1 MSTGTEADLR
11 HMRAALAL
19 ARRGVGSVSPNPA
32 VGCVLV
38 QPQDGGPGR
47 VVGRGW
53 TQPSGRP
60 HAEVEALRR
69 AGEAARGAT
78 AYVSL
83 EPCVHR
89 GATPPCAEALIDAGI
104 GAAVI
109 AVEDPD
115 PRVSGGGIAALRKAG
130 IEVKTGVLAED
141 AAEVNAG
148 FFTSVREGRPLVT
161 WKAATTL
168 DGRIATHRGESRW
181 ITGEAARDMAHLLRA
196 RHDAV
201 LVGAGTAL
209 ADDPL
214 LTCRLPGLERR
225 TPVRVVVDGR
235 LRLPLTSRLVATAT
249 DVPTWL
255 VTLADGD
262 ARRRHAFE
270 ECGVEIIE
278 VGEDAAGNLDVRRA
292 LGELKTRGVTRVL
305 LEGGSQLVAALLRYD
320 LVDRIAWLRAPR
332 LMGGDGVPATAPFG
346 VDRLSE
352 TPTFARVSVAEVGED
367 LLETYARRP

>member
-1 MSTGTEADLR
+1 MPTETEADLR

-32 VGCVLV
+32 VGCILV
-38 QPQDGGPGR
+38 QPQEGGPGR

-89 GATPPCAEALIDAGI
+89 GATPPCADALIDAGI

-115 PRVSGGGIAALRKAG
+115 PRVSGGGVAALRNAG
-130 IEVKTGVLAED
+130 IAVKTGVLAED

-148 FFTSVREGRPLVT
+148 FFTCIREGRPLVT

-214 LTCRLPGLERR
+214 LTCRLPGLAGR

-235 LRLPLTSRLVATAT
+235 LRLPLTSRLVVTAK
-249 DVPTWL
+249 DIPTWL
-255 VTLADGD
+255 ITLADGD
-262 ARRRHAFE
+262 ARRRRAFE
-270 ECGVEIIE
+270 ECGVEIIQ
-278 VGEDAAGNLDVRRA
+278 VGEDAAGNLDVRQA

-305 LEGGSQLVAALLRYD
+305 VEGGSQLVGALLQYD
-320 LVDRIAWLRAPR
+320 LVDRIVWLRAPR

-346 VDRLSE
+346 VDELSE
-352 TPTFARVSVAEVGED
+352 TPTFARVSVAEVGDD

>member
-1 MSTGTEADLR
+1 
-11 HMRAALAL
+11 MRAALAL
-19 ARRGVGSVSPNPA
+19 AKRGLGSVSPNPA
-32 VGCVLV
+32 VGCVIV
-38 QPQDGGPGR
+38 RPQEGGPDR

-69 AGEAARGAT
+69 AGDAARGAT

-89 GATPPCAEALIDAGI
+89 GATPPCAEALITAGI

-115 PRVSGGGIAALRKAG
+115 PRVSGGGIVALRNAG
-130 IEVKTGVLAED
+130 IAVKTGVLAED

-148 FFTSVREGRPLVT
+148 FFTCIREGRPLVT

-181 ITGEAARDMAHLLRA
+181 ITGEVARHMAHLLRA

-214 LTCRLPGLERR
+214 LTCRLAGLERR
-225 TPVRVVVDGR
+225 TPVRVVIDGR
-235 LRLPLTSRLVATAT
+235 LRLPLTSRLVVTAK

-262 ARRRHAFE
+262 AQRRHAFE

-278 VGEDAAGNLDVRRA
+278 VGEGAAGTLDVRQA

-305 LEGGSQLVAALLRYD
+305 VEGGSQLVGALLQCD
-320 LVDRIAWLRAPR
+320 LVDRIVWLRAPR

-346 VDRLSE
+346 VDELSR
-352 TPTFARVSVAEVGED
+352 TPTFARVRVAEVGED